1 MNRAQ
6 IFSSIRL
13 PTRRR
18 DRLQFWL
25 GLLTGSAISAI
36 VAAAAFIYRI
46 GP

>member
-6 IFSSIRL
+6 IFSSVRL

-25 GLLTGSAISAI
+25 GLLTGSVISALL
-36 VAAAAFIYRI
+36 AAAALIYRI